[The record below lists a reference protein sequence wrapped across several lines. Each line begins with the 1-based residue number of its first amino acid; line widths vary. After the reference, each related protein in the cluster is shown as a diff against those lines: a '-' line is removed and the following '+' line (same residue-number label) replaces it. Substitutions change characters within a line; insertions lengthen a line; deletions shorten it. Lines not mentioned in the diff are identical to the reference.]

1 MNTIIQARIDAD
13 SKKEAEAILNQMGMS
28 LNEGIRVF
36 IRQVI
41 HHRALPFRPSLIDEP
56 NEATQMAMQRADD
69 YVRGKNREGF
79 KKFDTVGE
87 LMADLLDEE
96 D

>member
-1 MNTIIQARIDAD
+1 MNTTIQARIDEA
-13 SKKEAEAILNQMGMS
+13 SKKEAEFILNQMGMS

-41 HHRALPFRPSLIDEP
+41 HNRALPFRPSLGDVP
-56 NEATQMAMQRADD
+56 NEMTAMALQRTED
-69 YVRGKNREGF
+69 YIAGKNCEGF
-79 KKFDTVGE
+79 KTFDTVDE
-87 LMADLLDEE
+87 LMDDLLSEE

>member
-1 MNTIIQARIDAD
+1 MNTVIQARIDAA

-56 NEATQMAMQRADD
+56 NEATQMAMQRVDD
-69 YVRGKNREGF
+69 YICGKNRDKF
-79 KKFDTVGE
+79 KKFDTVDE
-87 LMADLLDEE
+87 AMADLLSEE

>member
-1 MNTIIQARIDAD
+1 MNTVIQARIDTA

-28 LNEGIRVF
+28 LNDGIRVF

-41 HHRALPFRPSLIDEP
+41 HQRALPFRPSLPEIP
-56 NEATQMAMQRADD
+56 NEETCKAMQRADD
-69 YVRGKNREGF
+69 YISGKNRDGF
-79 KKFDTVGE
+79 RTFETVDE
-87 LMADLLDEE
+87 AMADLLSEE

>member
-1 MNTIIQARIDAD
+1 MNTVIQARIDAA

-56 NEATQMAMQRADD
+56 NEATQMAMQRVDD
-69 YVRGKNREGF
+69 YICGKNRDKF
-79 KKFDTVGE
+79 KKFDTVVE
-87 LMADLLDEE
+87 AMADLLIVE

>member
-13 SKKEAEAILNQMGMS
+13 SKKEAEVILNQMGMS

-36 IRQVI
+36 IRQVVND
-41 HHRALPFRPSLIDEP
+41 RALPFQPRVSVFRDEVI
-56 NEATQMAMQRADD
+56 EAAQRAQD
-69 YVRGKNREGF
+69 YIEGKNREGF
-79 KKFDTVGE
+79 KSYSSVEE
-87 LMADLLDEE
+87 LMADIERE

>member
-1 MNTIIQARIDAD
+1 
-13 SKKEAEAILNQMGMS
+13 MGMS

-56 NEATQMAMQRADD
+56 NEATQMAMQRVDD
-69 YVRGKNREGF
+69 YICGKNRDKF
-79 KKFDTVGE
+79 KKFDTVDE
-87 LMADLLDEE
+87 AMADLLSEE

>member
-1 MNTIIQARIDAD
+1 MNTVIQARIDAA
-13 SKKEAEAILNQMGMS
+13 SKEEAEAILNQMGMS

-56 NEATQMAMQRADD
+56 NEATQMAMQRVDD
-69 YVRGKNREGF
+69 YICGKNRDKF
-79 KKFDTVGE
+79 KKFDTVDE
-87 LMADLLDEE
+87 AMADLLSEE